1 MSYETVEAIP
11 DLPRCGWVPPT
22 DPLYTHYHDT
32 EWGRPIRDGKALFSK
47 LIQDGQ
53 QAGLAWITILRKR
66 EEMLRVYD
74 GFDPDKVALYT
85 DKDRERLL
93 GNAGIIR
100 SKLKINA
107 TISNAQIFVKMRD
120 EEGIDF
126 SDYLW
131 DFVGG
136 APIQNAWKDFKDAPV
151 DSPESIAMSKDLKK
165 RGFKFVGPVIL
176 YAFMQAVGMINDHS
190 TDCHAYGCLLYT
202 SPSPRDQRGS
212 RMPSS
217 A

>member
-1 MSYETVEAIP
+1 MSYLTQDAIP
-11 DLPRCGWVPPT
+11 DLPRCGWAPPT

-32 EWGRPIRDGKALFSK
+32 EWGRPIRDNKSLFSK

-66 EEMLRVYD
+66 EEMLRAYD
-74 GFDPDKVALYT
+74 GFDPDKLVHYT

-93 GNAGIIR
+93 SNAGIIR
-100 SKLKINA
+100 SKLKVNA
-107 TISNAQIFVKMRD
+107 AISNAHIYVKMRD

-126 SDYLW
+126 SNYLW
-131 DFVGG
+131 EFVDGT
-136 APIQNAWKDFKDAPV
+136 PIQNSWKNFKDAPV
-151 DSPESIAMSKDLKK
+151 DSPASIAMSKDMKK

-190 TDCHAYGCLLYT
+190 TDCHAYLPCQKLG
-202 SPSPRDQRGS
+202 
-212 RMPSS
+212 
-217 A
+217 

>member
-1 MSYETVEAIP
+1 MTYDIIP

-32 EWGRPIRDGKALFSK
+32 EWGRPIWDSKALFSK

-53 QAGLAWITILRKR
+53 QAGLSWITILRKR
-66 EEMLRVYD
+66 EEMLRAYD
-74 GFDPDKVALYT
+74 GFDPDKLIHYT

-93 GNAGIIR
+93 SNAGIIR
-100 SKLKINA
+100 SKLKVNA
-107 TISNAQIFVKMRD
+107 TISNAHIFVKMRD
-120 EEGIDF
+120 EEKLDF
-126 SDYLW
+126 SEYLW

-136 APIQNAWKDFKDAPV
+136 ASVQNAWKDFKDAPV
-151 DSPESIAMSKDLKK
+151 ENQASIAMSKDMKK

-190 TDCHAYGCLLYT
+190 TECHAYAPCKNL
-202 SPSPRDQRGS
+202 SP
-212 RMPSS
+212 
-217 A
+217 

>member
-1 MSYETVEAIP
+1 MTYDVIP
-11 DLPRCGWVPPT
+11 DLPRCGWAPPT

-32 EWGRPIRDGKALFSK
+32 EWGRPIRDSKSLFSK

-74 GFDPDKVALYT
+74 GFDPDKLVHYT

-93 GNAGIIR
+93 SNAGIIR
-100 SKLKINA
+100 SKLKVNA
-107 TISNAQIFVKMRD
+107 AITNAKVYVKMRD

-131 DFVGG
+131 GFVGG
-136 APIQNAWKDFKDAPV
+136 TTIQNAWKDFKDAPV

-176 YAFMQAVGMINDHS
+176 YAFMQAVGMINDHAI
-190 TDCHAYGCLLYT
+190 DCHAYEPCKKL
-202 SPSPRDQRGS
+202 GS
-212 RMPSS
+212 
-217 A
+217 

>member
-1 MSYETVEAIP
+1 MTYDVIP

-32 EWGRPIRDGKALFSK
+32 EWGRPIRDSKALFSK

-66 EEMLRVYD
+66 EEMLRAYD
-74 GFDPDKVALYT
+74 GFDPDKLIHYT

-93 GNAGIIR
+93 SNAGIIR
-100 SKLKINA
+100 SKLKVNA
-107 TISNAQIFVKMRD
+107 AITNAHIFVKMRD
-120 EEGIDF
+120 EDGIDF
-126 SDYLW
+126 SEYLW

-136 APIQNAWKDFKDAPV
+136 NPIQNSWKDFKDAPV
-151 DSPESIAMSKDLKK
+151 DSPESIAMSKDMKK

-176 YAFMQAVGMINDHS
+176 YAFMQAVGMINDHAVG
-190 TDCHAYGCLLYT
+190 CHAYEACKKLGK
-202 SPSPRDQRGS
+202 
-212 RMPSS
+212 
-217 A
+217 

>member
-1 MSYETVEAIP
+1 MSYLSQDAIP
-11 DLPRCGWVPPT
+11 DLVRCGWVPPT

-32 EWGRPIRDGKALFSK
+32 EWGRPIRDSKALFSK

-66 EEMLRVYD
+66 EEMLRVYH
-74 GFDPDKVALYT
+74 GFDPDKLAHYT

-107 TISNAQIFVKMRD
+107 AISNAQVFVKMRD
-120 EEGIDF
+120 EDGIDF

-131 DFVGG
+131 SFVGG
-136 APIQNAWKDFKDAPV
+136 TPIQNTWKDFKDAPV
-151 DSPESIAMSKDLKK
+151 DSAESIAMSKDMKK

-190 TDCHAYGCLLYT
+190 TDCHVYDAC
-202 SPSPRDQRGS
+202 RNS
-212 RMPSS
+212 RKL
-217 A
+217 